1 MSSRSH
7 AMKSMKTHFTATTG
21 TSEFSYPL
29 SVADMMTTKPSSS
42 SQRTQATDPSSS
54 IPSTSM
60 RSSMSSHAFGTSGA
74 AVEDIVAPLPENP
87 YCFEESEN
95 EDEREKKS
103 SKKRKKKKKSKK
115 HEKQNRRSSNESSER
130 QSSRRTMESSFDSH
144 HKSRSSSDRQSS
156 RRTADPSDRRRRKDL
171 EPLDET
177 LVSPREEQREHKVD
191 QESEFADEYIVS
203 PRKER
208 RERRP
213 REVKEF
219 DHHKFLSPQK
229 EYRRWSNDDDHDVAT
244 SDEFLRTRRERH
256 ERIRDEGLEVSTI
269 ERKGR
274 RERLEQRTRD
284 KVSSHH
290 KHRRASSVGGSH
302 SHRHHGSSTHRHPC
316 SEAPLKQPGHPRD
329 LPYPGEIFLEDISVE
344 HDKSRPSGPAEMWS
358 PPSSQ
363 GIEIPTMI
371 EIPTSIDVVSERP
384 AMEKPKRERKS
395 RLPKTDFDRLRQLLH
410 EQSERS
416 DSDSES
422 SHKNA
427 MVLDKLHPLI
437 SAADEDFQEAFDNL
451 AKDSVFDDN
460 FEKAFNEFSEH
471 YLALS
476 PWGEDDSTGMKD
488 QCDMATDQDFLQIP
502 LTPVSKKE
510 INSYISKDKKRYCR
524 GESESDDVV
533 RTPVLERGVLA
544 VHDLDD
550 HKHEDSKKKMI
561 EPTAQEM
568 VEVSRTSYFRKM
580 TSSPVPSPEEY
591 PEHDDKVTDLVHKTS
606 DHSSSRARSEPSP
619 RHGAMRK
626 LFRGKRQT
634 SKATV

>member
-7 AMKSMKTHFTATTG
+7 AMKSTKTHFTATTG

-42 SQRTQATDPSSS
+42 SQRTQGTGPSSS
-54 IPSTSM
+54 IPSTFM

-95 EDEREKKS
+95 EDERAKKS
-103 SKKRKKKKKSKK
+103 SKKHKKKKKTKK

-130 QSSRRTMESSFDSH
+130 QSSRRTMESSVDSH

-171 EPLDET
+171 EPLDEA
-177 LVSPREEQREHKVD
+177 LVSPREERREHKVD
-191 QESEFADEYIVS
+191 QESAFADEYVVS

-213 REVKEF
+213 REVKGL
-219 DHHKFLSPQK
+219 DHHKFLSPHK
-229 EYRRWSNDDDHDVAT
+229 EYQRWSNDDDHDVVT

-256 ERIRDEGLEVSTI
+256 ERMRDEGLEVSTI

-274 RERLEQRTRD
+274 RERLERTTRD
-284 KVSSHH
+284 EGASRH

-302 SHRHHGSSTHRHPC
+302 SHRHHGSSTHRHPR
-316 SEAPLKQPGHPRD
+316 SEAPLKQTGRPHH
-329 LPYPGEIFLEDISVE
+329 LPYPGQLFLEGISVE

-363 GIEIPTMI
+363 GIEIPTTI

-384 AMEKPKRERKS
+384 AMEKTKRERNC
-395 RLPKTDFDRLRQLLH
+395 RLPESDYDRLRQLLH
-410 EQSERS
+410 EQSEMS

-437 SAADEDFQEAFDNL
+437 SASDEDFQEAFDNL

-488 QCDMATDQDFLQIP
+488 QCDNATDQDFLQIP

-510 INSYISKDKKRYCR
+510 ITSYISKDKKRYCR

-568 VEVSRTSYFRKM
+568 VEVSRTPYFRK
-580 TSSPVPSPEEY
+580 TISSPVPSPEES
-591 PEHDDKVTDLVHKTS
+591 PEHDDKVTDLVHKTCN
-606 DHSSSRARSEPSP
+606 HSSSRARSEPSP
-619 RHGAMRK
+619 RHGSMRN